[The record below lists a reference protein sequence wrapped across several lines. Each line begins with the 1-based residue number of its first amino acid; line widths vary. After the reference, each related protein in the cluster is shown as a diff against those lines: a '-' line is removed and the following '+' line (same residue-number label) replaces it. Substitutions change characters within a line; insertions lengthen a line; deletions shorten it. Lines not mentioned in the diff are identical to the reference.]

1 MAVDFTNW
9 SGLIRSR
16 PAEVRSVETL
26 DDVVDAV
33 QEAST
38 ESWPVRV
45 AGSLHSHS
53 PVLHNDD
60 GLVLLT
66 EGLAGLPVVDIAA
79 GTARILAGTKLSAI
93 GAPLWDAGLSMK
105 NQGDVDVQSIAG
117 LVGTGVHGT
126 GTGLTSISDSVVDA
140 TIVLADG
147 SVIQAADD
155 PDVLEAARLNLGALG
170 VVTDITMALLPA
182 YHLHERKWRE
192 AVKPVM
198 HRIDELIAAT
208 RHFEFFW
215 YPGDDL
221 VRAKSIELHPGPP
234 DTMPDE
240 EWECVDQA
248 HRLFPTDR
256 PLLHTEMEYSVQRA
270 DGPECFAQ
278 IRALMQSRF
287 TDIVWPVEYRTVAS
301 DTSWIGTASGRDTVA
316 ISVHQTID
324 EPHEEF
330 FRACEEI
337 FLSFAG
343 RPHWGK
349 RHYRERADFE
359 KMYGEG
365 FTRFCATRERL
376 DPEGRF
382 LNAHLSEL
390 LT

>member
-1 MAVDFTNW
+1 MAVDFANW

-16 PAEVRSVETL
+16 PAEVRPVATL
-26 DDVVDAV
+26 DEVVAAV
-33 QEAST
+33 QEASAN
-38 ESWPVRV
+38 SWPVRV
-45 AGSLHSHS
+45 AGSKHSHS

-66 EGLAGLPVVDIAA
+66 DGLVGELTIDAGA
-79 GTARILAGTKLSAI
+79 GTAQIPAGMKLSAV
-93 GAPLWDAGLSMK
+93 GAPLWDAGFSLV

-126 GTGLTSISDSVVDA
+126 GRQLQSMSEAVVDA

-147 SVIQAADD
+147 SVVSAAAD

-170 VVTDITMALLPA
+170 VITDVTLALAPA
-182 YHLHERKWRE
+182 YHLHETKWRE
-192 AVKPVM
+192 AVDPVM
-198 HRIDELIAAT
+198 ERIDELIAAT

-215 YPGDDL
+215 YPGDDS
-221 VRAKSIELHPGPP
+221 VRAKSLALHPGPP
-234 DTMPDE
+234 DPMPE
-240 EWECVDQA
+240 SEWEYVDRA
-248 HRLFPTDR
+248 HIVFPSQR
-256 PLLHTEMEYSVQRA
+256 AVEHTEMEYSVPRA

-278 IRALMQSRF
+278 IRALMQTTF
-287 TDIVWPVEYRTVAS
+287 THIEWPVEYRTVAS
-301 DTSWIGTASGRDTVA
+301 DTSWIGNASGRETVS
-316 ISVHQTID
+316 ISVHQTIA

-337 FLSFAG
+337 FLSFDG

-349 RHYRERADFE
+349 RHYRSRSDFE
-359 KMYGEG
+359 AMYGEG
-365 FTRFCATRERL
+365 FTKFCQVRARL

-382 LNAHLSEL
+382 LNPHLTSL